1 MHTLTTA
8 ATFRAEAA
16 LLLASL
22 RDRALWRMLA
32 IVAVLLVLAA
42 QAPLHYTI
50 DAGREEGPGSDLP
63 LLRGVFPPEND
74 PRGAFRWT
82 TERAMIGLPGIG
94 QRPLLLTLTVL
105 GVNDE
110 VATRGARELELWATG
125 RPVARLPVRPSGAIY
140 HVVTPP
146 PPDTSGDH
154 MIELRSA
161 TVVPTGDERAVGTP
175 LTLVTASSPA
185 GPAIPSWRVIAGWL
199 AVVAVI
205 WVAVRRA
212 GFDAGVA
219 QAWIAPLALLAL
231 LGAVVD
237 PPRFALGAVPA
248 LTALIAGW
256 LLVVLLRGAPDAL
269 RFAGAWLVLAAAA
282 LWLSG
287 QKGPAIELGR
297 AVMNLRATLALTGV
311 AWLLAGAIRPA
322 LAAAAARLGI
332 AIPPGA
338 WRWLA
343 LIALVVFATRYGGKI
358 YPDSMHGDIGFHA
371 NRFGD
376 VVRGRVLL
384 VSRNRGVD
392 FPYPPA
398 FYLAIAPITLLD
410 VDRQAALQLG
420 AAVLD
425 ALSPLLIYTLAAAV
439 QRRNDFAAIA
449 RHSASGGV
457 IRARNQTQASALSC
471 SPPLVAA
478 AFYGLAPAGFLTT
491 WWNFSTHMFT
501 QFAHLVLIAAIV
513 LAWPLLL
520 ERTAARVRRS
530 LVLAILVPLQA
541 PVYLGH
547 FGFWMNMTILG
558 GAGLMALALATLRNR
573 DLRYALE
580 TYSLAFIIAQAI
592 AILLFY
598 SGYTGMF
605 VEQLAATRAG
615 GLTGL
620 AGRERASFDI
630 LWWTLW
636 DAGLRQH
643 FGFVPLLL
651 APAGITLLATGAT
664 NHVGSYRTPLLV
676 LTAGTII
683 IALGFAVLPFLS
695 GSTLSTRWLMFA
707 AWVVAVCAAMG
718 VALLWRAGR
727 AGKVAALGIGA
738 YIAWLTA
745 NMWLSALLW
754 RVRPPEPF

>member
-1 MHTLTTA
+1 MHTLTA
-8 ATFRAEAA
+8 AAMFRAEAA
-16 LLLASL
+16 LLLESL

-32 IVAVLLVLAA
+32 IVAVLLALAA

-50 DAGREEGPGSDLP
+50 DVGREEGPGSDLP

-82 TERAMIGLPGIG
+82 TERAVIRLPGIG
-94 QRPLLLTLTVL
+94 QRPLQLALTVL

-110 VATRGARELELWATG
+110 VATRGARELELWAAG
-125 RPVARLPVRPSGAIY
+125 RLTARLPVRRSGAIY
-140 HVVTPP
+140 HVLIPP
-146 PPDTSGDH
+146 PPDNSGDH

-161 TVVPTGDERAVGTP
+161 TIVPTGDERAVGTP
-175 LTLVTASSPA
+175 LTFVTAAAPA
-185 GPAIPSWRVIAGWL
+185 GPAVPSWRVMPGWL
-199 AVVAVI
+199 AAAAVI
-205 WVAVRRA
+205 WVALRRA
-212 GFDAGVA
+212 GFGAGAV
-219 QAWIAPLALLAL
+219 QALLAPLALLAL
-231 LGAVVD
+231 LGAMFD
-237 PPRFALGAVPA
+237 PPRFALGAAPA

-256 LLVVLLRGAPDAL
+256 LLVLLLRAAPEAL
-269 RFAGAWLVLAAAA
+269 RFAGAWLALAAAA
-282 LWLSG
+282 LWLAG
-287 QKGPAIELGR
+287 QNGPAIELGR
-297 AVMNLRATLALTGV
+297 AEMNLRAALALTGS
-311 AWLLAGAIRPA
+311 AWLLAGALRPA

-332 AIPPGA
+332 VIPPGA

-343 LIALVVFATRYGGKI
+343 LIALMVFATRYGGKI
-358 YPDSMHGDIGFHA
+358 YPDAMHGDIGFHA

-398 FYLAIAPITLLD
+398 FYLAIAPVTLLG

-420 AAVLD
+420 AAALD

-439 QRRNDFAAIA
+439 QRRNGFVAAARYSTSDAAIHA
-449 RHSASGGV
+449 GN
-457 IRARNQTQASALSC
+457 RANTSALSF

-491 WWNFSTHMFT
+491 WWNFSTHIFT
-501 QFAHLVLIAAIV
+501 QFAHLALIAAIV
-513 LAWPLLL
+513 LVWPLLL
-520 ERTAARVRRS
+520 ERGAIRARRS
-530 LVLAILVPLQA
+530 PVLAALVTLQA
-541 PVYLGH
+541 LVYLGH

-558 GAGLMALALATLRNR
+558 GTGLVALAIATLRNR
-573 DLRYALE
+573 DLRHALE
-580 TYSLAFIIAQAI
+580 TYALAFIIAQAI

-605 VEQLAATRAG
+605 AEQLAATRAG

-620 AGRERASFDI
+620 AGRERASFDT
-630 LWWTLW
+630 LWLTLW

-643 FGFVPLLL
+643 FGFVPLCL
-651 APAGITLLATGAT
+651 APAGITLLATGAIQRA
-664 NHVGSYRTPLLV
+664 GSYRTPLLA

-695 GSTLSTRWLMFA
+695 GSTLSTRWLMFS

-718 VALLWRAGR
+718 AALLWRSGR
-727 AGKVAALGIGA
+727 AGKVVALGIGA

-745 NMWLSALLW
+745 SMWLAALLW